1 MIHGGQTTADTAQAE
16 NIINAALFV
25 VRRARYVRGRVTEKY
40 RSKLLIK
47 IKKILLV
54 YCCIMA
60 DIYILALVFG
70 NFIAFRFIPDYKKV

>member
-1 MIHGGQTTADTAQAE
+1 MIQGGQTTADTAQAE

-47 IKKILLV
+47 K
-54 YCCIMA
+54 
-60 DIYILALVFG
+60 
-70 NFIAFRFIPDYKKV
+70 